1 MLKKDL
7 RALYLGKRLQYSTQS
22 LQSESLTI
30 SNSLLALPIWSYTN
44 YHIFLSIDRK
54 SEIDTNFILS
64 ILQGKDKNVI
74 IPKMIKGYALENYLL
89 TDNTTLK
96 KNKWGVPEPIDGI
109 KVEPSFIDAVFVP
122 LLAFDKKGNRVGYGK
137 GYYDNFLNNCK
148 PEVLKIG
155 LSLFEAEEQITDVYE
170 NDIPLDYCVTPK
182 KTYIFK

>member
-7 RALYLGKRLQYSTQS
+7 RTLYLNKRLQYSTQS
-22 LQSESLTI
+22 LQSKSLTI
-30 SNSLLALPIWSYTN
+30 SNSILELPIWSYTN
-44 YHIFLSIDRK
+44 YHIFLPIDTK
-54 SEIDTNFILS
+54 NEIDTSYILS
-64 ILQGKDKNVI
+64 ILHGKDKNVI
-74 IPKMIKGYALENYLL
+74 IPKILTSNSLENYLL

-109 KVEPSFIDAVFVP
+109 KIEPSSIDVVFVP

-148 PEVLKIG
+148 PDVLKIG

-170 NDIPLDYCVTPK
+170 NDIPIDYCVTPK